1 MVVRMLKQ
9 DDKKNNELKEPKVME
24 RCTRE
29 SSIGEKA
36 TVFHGTNNAIRRSG
50 SDTTVT
56 KKLPAGGTVHRERSS
71 ALVATNGIGKIVER
85 QVTGVKS
92 ARFFDYYYFPANSI
106 PISGYTTYQQ
116 IECYN
121 VYFYFT
127 QYILNT
133 KTIANELKVQ
143 PTRVCEGSTSKG
155 PFPVYGE
162 VPLIKNFKASLMLK
176 YFDDYIPTASTNTNL
191 PLTVSP

>member
-9 DDKKNNELKEPKVME
+9 DDKENNELKEPKVME
-24 RCTRE
+24 RGTRE

-50 SDTTVT
+50 NDTTVT

-92 ARFFDYYYFPANSI
+92 ARFSEFPNYYFPANSI

-116 IECYN
+116 IECYS
-121 VYFYFT
+121 VYFFT

-143 PTRVCEGSTSKG
+143 PTRVREGSTSKG

-162 VPLIKNFKASLMLK
+162 VPLIENLKASH
-176 YFDDYIPTASTNTNL
+176 
-191 PLTVSP
+191 